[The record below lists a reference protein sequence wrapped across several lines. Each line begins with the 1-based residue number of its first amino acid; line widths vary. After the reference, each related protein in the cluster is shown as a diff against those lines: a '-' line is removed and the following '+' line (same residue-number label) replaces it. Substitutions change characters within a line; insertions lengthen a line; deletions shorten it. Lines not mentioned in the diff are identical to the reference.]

1 VFIEQRTVAYPK
13 EQSGELIHYFTL
25 LTTGDENLLLWME
38 RDETTKTHLMYQP
51 NAENHLH
58 RVVNNQDILEVE
70 RLPVLHPA
78 LSSGNAEVLI
88 GYEDRYERH
97 RPTH

>member
-1 VFIEQRTVAYPK
+1 MR
-13 EQSGELIHYFTL
+13 YFVV
-25 LTTGDENLLLWME
+25 LTTGDENLLLWKE
-38 RDETTKTHLMYQP
+38 RGETTKTYLVYQI
-51 NAENHLH
+51 NAEDHLH

-78 LSSGNAEVLI
+78 RSRRYAEVLI
-88 GYEDRYERH
+88 SYEDRQEWH